1 MVFDT
6 DSRYHVT
13 WLTLISPLLCID
25 SPGLVQYCKGFHAR
39 ESALRSRQWL
49 GQHSNR
55 ETLYP
60 QYLSLSSR
68 ANMWISKLKGP

>member
-25 SPGLVQYCKGFHAR
+25 SLVWYNIAWDFMPVNQLSDHGSSWVSTAIGKIYIFSICLFLVEQIRGFP
-39 ESALRSRQWL
+39 
-49 GQHSNR
+49 N
-55 ETLYP
+55 
-60 QYLSLSSR
+60 
-68 ANMWISKLKGP
+68 